1 MTRAAVL
8 LLLILLT
15 EAGTSQAQLPTVRGY
30 YLNVGLWS
38 DSALYSSG
46 GLFEINRLRV
56 MSRPAVGPL
65 FLDVAYEHVFSWSER
80 SGAGASGSILGAI
93 VPSGGEWADLGW
105 TLEESDHVLW
115 RHRFDRL
122 SLAWSPIDILE
133 ITIGRQTISWATTLL
148 LTPTDPFVPFDPSDP
163 FREYRA
169 GVDALRVQV
178 FPSPL
183 SELDFVLR
191 PTKTE
196 VAVLGE
202 DTTTLTL
209 LARGRTTWKGWEI
222 SAWAGALHDEPA
234 AAVGTT
240 GGIGSL
246 ALRGEASLREDNDDL
261 KFRGTVGVDTRIEA
275 FDRDLYLVF
284 EYQHDGLGASSAS
297 DLARVFES
305 DPFAR
310 GELQTLGRDVAVG
323 QASYQLHP
331 LASAQLLVLWN
342 LNDGS
347 ALLAPAASYSVTNE
361 ARARAGLFW
370 GIGSD
375 DVTPEGFPRSEFG
388 PVSVIFYGS
397 LSIFF

>member
-1 MTRAAVL
+1 MTRAVVLVL
-8 LLLILLT
+8 LMLFIG
-15 EAGTSQAQLPTVRGY
+15 AGTSHAQLPTVRGY

-38 DSALYSSG
+38 DSTLYSAG
-46 GLFEINRLRV
+46 GLADINRLRL
-56 MSRPAVGPL
+56 MTGPAIGPL
-65 FLDVAYEHVFSWSER
+65 RLDIAYEHVFYWSER
-80 SGAGASGSILGAI
+80 SGAGASGGILGAV

-105 TLEESDHVLW
+105 TLEESDHLLW

-122 SLAWSPIDILE
+122 SLGWSPIDIVE
-133 ITIGRQTISWATTLL
+133 ITVGRQTISWATTLV
-148 LTPTDPFVPFDPSDP
+148 LTPADPFVPFDPSDP

-191 PTKTE
+191 PAKAQ
-196 VAVLGE
+196 VPVLRE
-202 DTTTLTL
+202 DTTLTL
-209 LARGRTTWKGWEI
+209 LVRGRTTWKGWEI
-222 SAWAGALHDEPA
+222 SAWAGALHDDAA
-234 AAVGTT
+234 AAVGAT
-240 GGIGSL
+240 GAVGRA
-246 ALRGEASLREDNDDL
+246 ALRGEASLQEDDDDL
-261 KFRGTVGVDTRIEA
+261 EFRGTVGIDTRIEA

-284 EYQHDGLGASSAS
+284 EYQHDGLGASSEDDIS
-297 DLARVFES
+297 RVLTSE
-305 DPFAR
+305 PFAR
-310 GELQTLGRDVAVG
+310 GELQTVGRDVTLG

-361 ARARAGLFW
+361 ARASAGLFW

-375 DVTPEGFPRSEFG
+375 NVTPEGFPRSEFG
-388 PVSVIFYGS
+388 PVSVLLYAS
-397 LSIFF
+397 LSVFF

>member
-1 MTRAAVL
+1 MTRAVVL
-8 LLLILLT
+8 VLLILLVG
-15 EAGTSQAQLPTVRGY
+15 ADTSQAQLPTVRGY

-38 DSALYSSG
+38 DSTLYSTG
-46 GLFEINRLRV
+46 GLFAINRLRV
-56 MSRPAVGPL
+56 MTRPAVGPV
-65 FLDVAYEHVFSWSER
+65 FLDIAYEHVFSWSER
-80 SGAGASGSILGAI
+80 SGAGADGNILAVVAGG
-93 VPSGGEWADLGW
+93 GGEWAGLSW
-105 TLEESDHVLW
+105 TLEDSRHVSW

-122 SLAWSPIDILE
+122 SVGWSPIELLE
-133 ITIGRQTISWATTLL
+133 ITVGRQTISWATTLL
-148 LTPTDPFVPFDPSDP
+148 LTPADPFVPFDPSDP

-196 VAVLGE
+196 LDGTDDE
-202 DTTTLTL
+202 TLTL

-246 ALRGEASLREDNDDL
+246 ALRGEASLREHEDDMR
-261 KFRGTVGVDTRIEA
+261 FRGTVGIDTRTDA

-284 EYQHDGLGASSAS
+284 EYQHDGFGASSTG
-297 DLARVFES
+297 DLARVIPSE
-305 DPFAR
+305 PFAR

-331 LASAQLLVLWN
+331 LLGADLLVLWN

-347 ALLAPAASYSVTNE
+347 ALLAPGASYSATNE
-361 ARARAGLFW
+361 ATARAGVFL

-375 DVTPEGFPRSEFG
+375 DSSPEGFPRSEFG
-388 PVSVIFYGS
+388 PVSVVLYAS
-397 LSIFF
+397 LSLFF

>member
-8 LLLILLT
+8 VLLILLT
-15 EAGTSQAQLPTVRGY
+15 GAGTSQAQLPTVRGY

-38 DSALYSSG
+38 DSTLYSTG

-56 MSRPAVGPL
+56 MSRPALGPL
-65 FLDVAYEHVFSWSER
+65 FLDIAYEHVFSWSER
-80 SGAGASGSILGAI
+80 SGAGASGSILGAV
-93 VPSGGEWADLGW
+93 VPSAGEWADLDW

-122 SLAWSPIDILE
+122 SLGWSPIDILE
-133 ITIGRQTISWATTLL
+133 ITVGRQTISWATTLL

-191 PTKTE
+191 PAKTE
-196 VAVLGE
+196 LAVLGE
-202 DTTTLTL
+202 DTTLTL

-222 SAWAGALHDEPA
+222 SAWAGALHDDPA
-234 AAVGTT
+234 AAIATT
-240 GGIGSL
+240 GAVGRA

-284 EYQHDGLGASSAS
+284 EYQHDGLGASSEDDISRVLAS
-297 DLARVFES
+297 EA
-305 DPFAR
+305 FAR

-347 ALLAPAASYSVTNE
+347 ALLASAASYSVTNE

-388 PVSVIFYGS
+388 PVSVLLYAS
-397 LSIFF
+397 LSVFF

>member
-1 MTRAAVL
+1 V
-8 LLLILLT
+8 
-15 EAGTSQAQLPTVRGY
+15 AQLPTVRGY

-38 DSALYSSG
+38 DSTLYSAG
-46 GLFEINRLRV
+46 GLTDINRLRL
-56 MSRPAVGPL
+56 MTRPAIGPL
-65 FLDVAYEHVFSWSER
+65 RLDVAYEHVFYWNER
-80 SGAGASGSILGAI
+80 GGAGAGGSILGAI
-93 VPSGGEWADLGW
+93 VPSGGEWVDLGW

-133 ITIGRQTISWATTLL
+133 ITVGRQTISWATTLL
-148 LTPTDPFVPFDPSDP
+148 LTPADPFVPFDPSDP

-169 GVDALRVQV
+169 GVDALRVQIY
-178 FPSPL
+178 PGPL
-183 SELDFVLR
+183 SELELVLR
-191 PTKTE
+191 PTKSQTL
-196 VAVLGE
+196 LGE
-202 DTTTLTL
+202 DTTLTL
-209 LARGRTTWKGWEI
+209 LARGRTAWKGWEI
-222 SAWAGALHDEPA
+222 SAWAGTLHDEPA

-246 ALRGEASLREDNDDL
+246 ALRGEASLREVDDDL
-261 KFRGTVGVDTRIEA
+261 RFRGTVGIDTRIEA
-275 FDRDLYLVF
+275 YDRDLYLVF
-284 EYQHDGLGASSAS
+284 EYQHEGLGASSAS

-361 ARARAGLFW
+361 TRARAGLFW
-370 GIGSD
+370 GTGND
-375 DVTPEGFPRSEFG
+375 DATAVGFPRSEFG